1 MLCCMFQI
9 VGQDRLPPHRLR
21 QIAHFLGLVQIV
33 PDSSHIHEMI
43 DKIRP
48 NQDFVL
54 IDKKKD
60 TQREGRLLLSLV

>member
-1 MLCCMFQI
+1 MFQMA
-9 VGQDRLPPHRLR
+9 GQKRLPLYRLR
-21 QIAHFLGLVQIV
+21 QIAHFLGLVRLVQIV

-54 IDKKKD
+54 IDKKKKD
-60 TQREGRLLLSLV
+60 AQRGVKLLLFLV